1 MSRATPPRSPAISGT
16 SRGRA
21 IAWSGCSRWTC
32 SRIRPTSRPWPD
44 WNEPGREVLPAAA
57 LVAGRSRSLRR
68 LRRGLSHPAS
78 HGRSCRAP
86 PPARCDRRGHR
97 PLPQGHGL
105 RRSRGRPV
113 PALPEGSVAR
123 RLRRVLAPRGAR
135 HDARARAAARD
146 LPARGSGP
154 APGAVPGHPCRHPV
168 RRQAQQPHRLRLDGG
183 CPDRPGHAHLLARHH
198 ADPRLLGPAQLAAL
212 LRARRSRASHP
223 ARRHPRPLHHGAHH
237 AAHTLGHARGD
248 GAGLYPHGAGQGG
261 LRAAGGLEARPQERF
276 YPHHHHRGHR
286 AGHAPRRL
294 RDNRD
299 DLRVAWSR
307 AAVRAG
313 DLQPRLS
320 RGAGRR
326 LSPRQHLRVPELHR
340 GRGLHL
346 ARSAHPVPLMAP
358 PNGASS
364 VVLPL
369 PSAPEE
375 RQWVMTL
382 KRLAR
387 RRTALFGL
395 AVVAVVI
402 LSAVGAPL
410 VTVFDPIEQDIN
422 QRLREPGW
430 RNAAGQA
437 HLLGTDHLGRDILA
451 RIIYGSR
458 VALVVGLSAV
468 LISGVLGMAI
478 GLVSGYFGGKVD
490 DFFMRLAD
498 IQLAFPFILLAIA
511 VIGVLGPSLRNII
524 VVIGVSSWVVY
535 ARVVRGEVLSI
546 RERAFVQ
553 AAIALGSRDGR
564 VLVRHVLPNAFTP
577 WLVVATL
584 DMARV
589 IVIESA
595 LSFLGLGVQPPTPTW
610 GGMLADGRVYL
621 STAWWLATFPGLA
634 ILVTVLGIN
643 LLGDG
648 LRDTLDPR
656 LKV

>member
-1 MSRATPPRSPAISGT
+1 
-16 SRGRA
+16 
-21 IAWSGCSRWTC
+21 
-32 SRIRPTSRPWPD
+32 
-44 WNEPGREVLPAAA
+44 
-57 LVAGRSRSLRR
+57 
-68 LRRGLSHPAS
+68 
-78 HGRSCRAP
+78 
-86 PPARCDRRGHR
+86 
-97 PLPQGHGL
+97 
-105 RRSRGRPV
+105 
-113 PALPEGSVAR
+113 
-123 RLRRVLAPRGAR
+123 
-135 HDARARAAARD
+135 
-146 LPARGSGP
+146 
-154 APGAVPGHPCRHPV
+154 
-168 RRQAQQPHRLRLDGG
+168 
-183 CPDRPGHAHLLARHH
+183 
-198 ADPRLLGPAQLAAL
+198 
-212 LRARRSRASHP
+212 
-223 ARRHPRPLHHGAHH
+223 
-237 AAHTLGHARGD
+237 
-248 GAGLYPHGAGQGG
+248 
-261 LRAAGGLEARPQERF
+261 
-276 YPHHHHRGHR
+276 
-286 AGHAPRRL
+286 
-294 RDNRD
+294 
-299 DLRVAWSR
+299 
-307 AAVRAG
+307 
-313 DLQPRLS
+313 
-320 RGAGRR
+320 
-326 LSPRQHLRVPELHR
+326 
-340 GRGLHL
+340 
-346 ARSAHPVPLMAP
+346 MAP
-358 PNGASS
+358 PNGVST

-422 QRLREPGW
+422 QRLKEPGW
-430 RNAAGQA
+430 RNAAGQV
-437 HLLGTDHLGRDILA
+437 HVLGTDHLGRDILA

-546 RERAFVQ
+546 REREFVQ

-564 VLVRHVLPNAFTP
+564 VVLRHVLPNAFTP

-656 LKV
+656 LKI